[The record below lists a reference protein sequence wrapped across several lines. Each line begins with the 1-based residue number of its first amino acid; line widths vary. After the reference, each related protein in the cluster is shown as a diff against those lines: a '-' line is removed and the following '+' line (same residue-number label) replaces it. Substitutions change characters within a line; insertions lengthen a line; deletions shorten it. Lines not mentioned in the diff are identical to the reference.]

1 VPTKRS
7 LLSWLSALACLAL
20 AVPALSASPRS
31 LVATVKHVS
40 DADIVTAISANGTRL
55 RIRLLG
61 LDAPEIPHDKKP
73 GQPFGE
79 EAGDWFDFPM
89 RSGVRSWSS
98 GDLALRKGHETTS
111 RSSVGSINARLTPL
125 HNQRVRSDLP
135 CDKGRET

>member
-7 LLSWLSALACLAL
+7 LLSWLSALACLARV
-20 AVPALSASPRS
+20 VPALSGSPRS
-31 LVATVKHVS
+31 LVATVTHVS
-40 DADIVTAISANGTRL
+40 DGDTLIALSENGTKI
-55 RIRLLG
+55 RIRLMG
-61 LDAPEIPHDKKP
+61 SDSPEVVHGKNPAHH
-73 GQPFGE
+73 FGE